1 MGKKTDI
8 SEEDQDLFRAE
19 MDGVRPLQ
27 TDTTTPE
34 SSRPAPR
41 PLQRLK
47 DKQQAMDELLDSPET
62 TELETGEALWF
73 ARPGLQHSVQRKLR
87 RGQYSIEAELD
98 LHGMTVAEAR
108 QAMSDFLKHCR
119 TQKMHCIRVI
129 HGKGNSSTDKRPVLK
144 NKVNQW
150 LRQREEILAFSSA
163 RPADGGT
170 GAIYVL
176 LRRKSANK

>member
-1 MGKKTDI
+1 MSHMAKKTDI

-34 SSRPAPR
+34 SSRPPPR
-41 PLQRLK
+41 PLQRLNN
-47 DKQQAMDELLDSPET
+47 KQPITDELLDSPET
-62 TELETGEALWF
+62 MELEASEALWF
-73 ARPGLQHSVQRKLR
+73 SRPGLQLTVQRKLR

-98 LHGMTVAEAR
+98 LHGMKVEEAR

-119 TQKMHCIRVI
+119 AQKMHCVRVI
-129 HGKGNSSTDKRPVLK
+129 HGKGNSSADKRPVLK

-150 LRQREEILAFSSA
+150 LRHHDEILAFSSA

-176 LRRKSANK
+176 LRRK

>member
-1 MGKKTDI
+1 MVKKTDI
-8 SEEDQDLFRAE
+8 SEEEQDLFRAE

-34 SSRPAPR
+34 SSRPPPR
-41 PLQRLK
+41 PLQKLK
-47 DKQQAMDELLDSPET
+47 DKQQVDELLDSPEMT
-62 TELETGEALWF
+62 TLEAGEALWF

-98 LHGMTVAEAR
+98 LHGMKVVEAR
-108 QAMSDFLKHCR
+108 QVMSDFLKHCR
-119 TQKMHCIRVI
+119 AQKMHCVRVI
-129 HGKGNSSTDKRPVLK
+129 HGKGNSSADKRPVLK

-150 LRQREEILAFSSA
+150 LRHHEEILAFSSA

-176 LRRKSANK
+176 LRRKENN